1 MKNYV
6 KYAIIYITEGF
17 SKGGIKMKKIEAK
30 KLRRLIKLFPM
41 HIAKLNSSNVH
52 WFTFEEIKSEVA
64 KARERGESRVKLKGC
79 LTKATE
85 LKCRLLIK
93 GLLLTKIDY
102 YVYAP
107 ILSDI
112 DAWLKIDF

>member
-30 KLRRLIKLFPM
+30 KSRRLIKLFPM

-102 YVYAP
+102 YVYVV
-107 ILSDI
+107 S
-112 DAWLKIDF
+112 KGVY